1 MIEQVLELLP
11 QPPKAWKKTIFLA
24 LAFWV
29 CREYSFR
36 FREKSLKGDVAL
48 ITGGAGG
55 IGRLMALR
63 LAKEGCTVIIWDMD
77 EAGAAKVVAD
87 IVAIGGQGAS
97 YKVNVADRHHVY
109 SCAKEVL
116 ERFGRVDILINNAGI
131 VSGKKLFEADDAR
144 SELTIAVNTTALLW
158 TTKAFIP
165 GMIERKK
172 GHCVT
177 IASNAGRVGVSGMT
191 DYSASKF
198 GAVGFAE
205 SLRNELRHVCPEVKT
220 TMVCPGYIATGMFQ
234 GAQMRSTIP
243 LLNPLVNML
252 MPVLEP
258 DYVAYKVVTAVKR
271 NQTILVMPKFAYLS
285 WLFRAFVPTDMV
297 DLAMDILGVSKS
309 MEKFEQ
315 TRA

>member
-1 MIEQVLELLP
+1 MEHILDLLP
-11 QPPKAWKKTIFLA
+11 RPPKHWQRTMFLA
-24 LAFWV
+24 LAFWFA
-29 CREYSFR
+29 REYSFR
-36 FREKSLKGDVAL
+36 FREKSLRGDVAL

-55 IGRLMALR
+55 IGRLMALA
-63 LAKEGCTVIIWDMD
+63 LAKEGCTVVILDMD
-77 EAGAAKVVAD
+77 EAGAARVTQEIIAL
-87 IVAIGGQGAS
+87 GGKAAS

-109 SCAKEVL
+109 ACAKEVL
-116 ERFGRVDILINNAGI
+116 EQFGRVDILINNAGI
-131 VSGKKLFEADDAR
+131 VSGKKLLQADDAR

-158 TTKAFIP
+158 TTKAFLP

-177 IASNAGRVGVSGMT
+177 IASSAGRVGVSGMT

-205 SLRNELRHVCPEVKT
+205 SLRNELRMTCPEVQT
-220 TMVCPGYIATGMFQ
+220 TMVCPGYIATGMFK

-243 LLNPLVNML
+243 ALNPLVNSI

-258 DYVAYKVVTAVKR
+258 EYVAYKVVTAIKR
-271 NQTILVMPKFAYLS
+271 NQTILVMPKFGYS
-285 WLFRAFVPTDMV
+285 VWLFRALLPTALLDM
-297 DLAMDILGVSKS
+297 AMDILGVSGS

>member
-1 MIEQVLELLP
+1 MEQILDLLP
-11 QPPKAWKKTIFLA
+11 QPPKQWKKAIFLA
-24 LAFWV
+24 LAFWFV
-29 CREYSFR
+29 REYTFR

-55 IGRLMALR
+55 IGRLMALG
-63 LAKEGCTVIIWDMD
+63 LAKEGCAVIIWDMD
-77 EAGAAKVVAD
+77 EAGAAKVSQEIIAL
-87 IVAIGGQGAS
+87 GGKSAS

-109 SCAKEVL
+109 ACAKEVL
-116 ERFGRVDILINNAGI
+116 EQFGRVDILINNAGI

-191 DYSASKF
+191 DYSASKY

-205 SLRNELRHVCPEVKT
+205 SLRNELRHICPEVQT
-220 TMVCPGYIATGMFQ
+220 TMVCPGYIATGMFK

-243 LLNPLVNML
+243 ALNPVVNAL

-258 DYVAYKVVTAVKR
+258 EYVAYKIVTAIKR

-285 WLFRAFVPTDMV
+285 WLFRAFLPTSLLDI
-297 DLAMDILGVSKS
+297 AMDILGVSKS

>member
-1 MIEQVLELLP
+1 MINSIMDLLP
-11 QPPKAWKKTIFLA
+11 QPPKEWKKALLLA
-24 LAFWV
+24 LAFWFV
-29 CREYSFR
+29 REYTFKY
-36 FREKSLKGDVAL
+36 REKRLKGDVAL

-55 IGRLMALR
+55 IGRLMALA
-63 LAKEGCTVIIWDMD
+63 LSKEGCTVIIWDMD
-77 EAGAAKVVAD
+77 EAGAARVAQEV
-87 IVAIGGQGAS
+87 ISKGGQAAS
-97 YKVNVADRHHVY
+97 YKVNVTDRHHVY
-109 SCAKEVL
+109 ACAKEVL
-116 ERFGRVDILINNAGI
+116 ERFDHVDILINNAGI

-158 TTKAFIP
+158 TTKAFLP
-165 GMIERKK
+165 RMMERKK

-177 IASNAGRVGVSGMT
+177 IASNAGRVGLSGMT

-205 SLRNELRHVCPEVKT
+205 SLRNEMRLICPEVKT

-234 GAQMRSTIP
+234 GAKMRSTIP
-243 LLNPLVNML
+243 ALDPMVNML

-258 DYVAYKVVTAVKR
+258 EYVANKVVTAIKR
-271 NQTILVMPKFAYLS
+271 NQTILVMPKFAYS
-285 WLFRAFVPTDMV
+285 IWLFRAMLPTFLLDH
-297 DLAMDILGVSKS
+297 AMDILGVSRS